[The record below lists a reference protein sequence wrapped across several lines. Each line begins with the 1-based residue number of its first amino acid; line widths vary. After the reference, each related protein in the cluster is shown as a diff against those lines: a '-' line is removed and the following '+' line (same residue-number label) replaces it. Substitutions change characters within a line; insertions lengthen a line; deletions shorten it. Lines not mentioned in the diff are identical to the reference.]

1 MTKKS
6 NNLKMALVIDPD
18 RQKER
23 KDGKKRQQQRD
34 RKARHANYLDMY
46 YKNQF

>member
-6 NNLKMALVIDPD
+6 NNLKMAFVINAD

-46 YKNQF
+46 YSNKF